1 MDEPVALKQSQN
13 KGKSALVLTCG
24 IITAVFVCI
33 AIVIGLAI
41 GIIAFTFGSLK
52 STAVYQDSVAQATD
66 NPEVINALGHPI
78 ETGFFL
84 SGSVNVNNDSGDAS
98 LAIPL
103 SGSKRDGTLYVE
115 ATRTSGVWSFHVL
128 EVEVEGSSGRINLLS
143 GTGR

>member
-1 MDEPVALKQSQN
+1 MNEEAVLKQTGG
-13 KGKSALVLTCG
+13 KGRSALVVTCG
-24 IITAVFVCI
+24 IIMAVFVCT
-33 AIVIGLAI
+33 AIVIGLAV

-52 STAVYQDSVAQATD
+52 STAVYQEAVAQATD
-66 NPEVINALGHPI
+66 NPEVINALGEPI

-84 SGSVNVNNDSGDAS
+84 SGSVNINNADGDAELS
-98 LAIPL
+98 IPL

-115 ATRTSGVWSFHVL
+115 AIKTSGEWNFHVL

>member
-1 MDEPVALKQSQN
+1 MNEQDAVKQTGD
-13 KGKSALVLTCG
+13 KGKSALVMTCG
-24 IITAVFVCI
+24 IITVIFVCVTL
-33 AIVIGLAI
+33 VIGLAV
-41 GIIAFTFGSLK
+41 GIIAFTFGSMK
-52 STAVYQDSVAQATD
+52 STAVYQDAVTQAAD
-66 NPEVINALGHPI
+66 NPEVINALGEPI

-84 SGSVNVNNDSGDAS
+84 SGSINVNNDSGDAN

-115 ATRTSGVWSFHVL
+115 ATRISGVWSYHVL